1 MMKCQELEQKEEK
14 TVSFKEELSL
24 ACWAHWY
31 QGYKHKLEQHART
44 SLQWTNN
51 KDSSCWS
58 GESNTALD
66 PSNNSHSVNAPSL
79 KYVAAE
85 FEDLRVCFT
94 GHVEILAYQ
103 TTIKQEHGLLF
114 TQQRTAGLVLTAQKL
129 LNGDIQL
136 KWLYAISFRSLDV
149 IVLHSMCTKTKR
161 LPACPPE

>member
-1 MMKCQELEQKEEK
+1 MMKCQELEQKEEN

-24 ACWAHWY
+24 VCWAYSY
-31 QGYKHKLEQHART
+31 QGYKQKLERHACT

-58 GESNTALD
+58 GVSKTALD
-66 PSNNSHSVNAPSL
+66 PSNNSHSVNTLSL

-85 FEDLRVCFT
+85 FGDLWVCFI

-103 TTIKQEHGLLF
+103 TTIKQKNDCHF
-114 TQQRTAGLVLTAQKL
+114 TQQRTAGLVLTAQKPP
-129 LNGDIQL
+129 NGNIQL

-149 IVLHSMCTKTKR
+149 IVLHSMCTKRNR
-161 LPACPPE
+161 LPACSPE